1 MTETFAPVV
10 SEVTLPPN
18 VHLDAQVNRVGE
30 GMLATLEEF
39 SIHPYGACEGCVKN
53 ACDTCGAGGL
63 YAKVTF
69 APLEGDRFIAR
80 LWAPQVAPL
89 ARYSR
94 SQLIRTWRTAP
105 SELDARLRVYIGLPF
120 LLAGLTLRVQGAT
133 THAVARLS
141 CIPWEVVRAEL
152 VGRQARKEAEE
163 RAAREAVEAE
173 RAREALEAQRQR
185 ERQVAREQT
194 RARRQVR
201 PVRPYAETIQEEM
214 FTNLDPQIRTF
225 YRDNWGFDPV
235 TDRQKSVSSGVRFYY
250 EAEIPLEADPEL
262 IAAGVRMYARVEV
275 MGPREPHNRI
285 LFVREGRSKGVE
297 CIHTIIHAAPLVDLA
312 EFTKADYSEMVQTVP
327 GQPAN
332 IPPWEHFAAL
342 KSFAG
347 GLAAAGILTVLLPSS
362 LGRQAQEP
370 APLEMNSALM
380 KQLRDALHTVA
391 SDVMQERKMVMQ
403 GSLVEQAPEDWLR
416 QRWALLHKAYGV
428 NSVFINRPLLNS
440 LDAETQLKLLR
451 IFLSFTHSKVERVA
465 RVGTKFLPVVLT
477 LANIQ
482 SINDTSLLQNI
493 IFAIGLSWRNRTW
506 MKHEEIPLLI
516 IKRVL
521 ELNDRS
527 SPEIKNLLELVKNSA
542 PLSWQENQLSKLAR
556 EHSFIQELLDAL
568 NNTSSDAVSE

>member
-1 MTETFAPVV
+1 M
-10 SEVTLPPN
+10 SEVALPPN

-30 GMLATLEEF
+30 GMLATLAEF

-63 YAKVTF
+63 YVKVTF
-69 APLEGDRFIAR
+69 APLEGERFIAR

-94 SQLIRTWRTAP
+94 SQLIRAWRTTPA
-105 SELDARLRVYIGLPF
+105 ELDARLQVYVGLPF

-141 CIPWEVVRAEL
+141 CIPWKVVRAEL
-152 VGRQARKEAEE
+152 TGRQARKEAEE
-163 RAAREAVEAE
+163 RAT
-173 RAREALEAQRQR
+173 REALEAERVREALETQRQQ
-185 ERQVAREQT
+185 ERQIAREQ
-194 RARRQVR
+194 AHVRRRLREVK
-201 PVRPYAETIQEEM
+201 PHFGNIQEEI
-214 FTNLDPQIRTF
+214 FTNLDPQVRAF

-235 TDRQKSVSSGVRFYY
+235 TDRVKSPGYGVRFYY
-250 EAEIPLEADPEL
+250 EAEVPLEADPEL

-285 LFVREGRSKGVE
+285 LFIREGRSMGVE
-297 CIHTIIHAAPLVDLA
+297 CIHTIIHAAPLEDLS
-312 EFTKADYSEMVQTVP
+312 EFTKADYSEMVNSMP

-347 GLAAAGILTVLLPSS
+347 GLAAAGILSVLLPSS
-362 LGRQAQEP
+362 LGHQSQEP

-428 NSVFINRPLLNS
+428 NTVFANRPLLGS

-451 IFLSFTHSKVERVA
+451 IFLSFTHSKTERVA
-465 RVGTKFLPVVLT
+465 KVGAKFLPVVLT
-477 LANIQ
+477 PANIQ
-482 SINDTSLLQNI
+482 MINDTTLLYNA
-493 IFAIGLSWRNRTW
+493 IFAIGLSWNERSWIR
-506 MKHEEIPLLI
+506 HEQIPRMI

-521 ELNDRS
+521 ELNQRD
-527 SPEIKNLLELVKNSA
+527 SPEIKKILALVKNSA
-542 PLSWQENQLSKLAR
+542 PYTWQEKQFRELAN
-556 EHSFIQELLDAL
+556 EHSYLQELLDSL
-568 NNTSSDAVSE
+568 NNASSNAV